1 MCRPQKIDPEIYTA
15 IFQRSPFVGLQSGRR
30 ISVSMDFTFNLNAEW
45 LEHGPGKGEAMGNEL
60 LCVLP
65 LKGSNA

>member
-1 MCRPQKIDPEIYTA
+1 M
-15 IFQRSPFVGLQSGRR
+15 GLQSGRQ

-45 LEHGPGKGEAMGNEL
+45 LEHGPSYGEAMGNEL

-65 LKGSNA
+65 LRGSNAPGCEDIQHRKREDFL